1 MSQLKVY
8 NFMGLRRYA
17 VVFSGILLL
26 ASATSLFTQGLV
38 LGLDFSGGTQVE
50 VGYEQPV
57 DVAQLRNQLED
68 AGFDDPVVVH
78 FGSESDILIRIQEAP
93 QRDIDRSKDPQTTTD
108 NGDGAQQD
116 AKQSLADRVY
126 EAVQS
131 GDQKVDMRRLD
142 YVGPQIGEELRD
154 KGGLGMLIALAVV
167 MLYVAIRF
175 QFKFSVGAVL
185 ALVHD
190 VLITLG
196 IFSITR
202 LEFDLTVLAAI
213 LAVVGYSLND
223 TIVVSDRIRENFRKI
238 RKATP
243 VEVINESL
251 SQTLWR
257 TINTSMT
264 TLLVLLALF
273 FFGGELIQNFAI
285 ALMIGVG
292 IGTYSSVYVA
302 ATVMLAMNVDR
313 EDLLEPEEG
322 ELVDDLP

>member
-1 MSQLKVY
+1 MSELKIY
-8 NFMGLRRYA
+8 NFMGLRRIA
-17 VVFSGILLL
+17 VIFSAVLLL
-26 ASATSLFTQGLV
+26 VSTVSLFSQGLV
-38 LGLDFSGGTQVE
+38 LGLDFSGGTQIE
-50 VGYEQPV
+50 VGYKQPV
-57 DVAQLRNQLED
+57 NVADVRGQLQE
-68 AGFDDPVVVH
+68 AGFEDPVVLH
-78 FGSESDILIRIQEAP
+78 FGSESEVLIRMQGEPDQGLAERIYSALVA
-93 QRDIDRSKDPQTTTD
+93 
-108 NGDGAQQD
+108 NGEELD
-116 AKQSLADRVY
+116 LRRV
-126 EAVQS
+126 
-131 GDQKVDMRRLD
+131 DF
-142 YVGPQIGEELRD
+142 VGPQIGEELRD
-154 KGGLGMLIALAVV
+154 KGGLGMPIALAVV

-238 RKATP
+238 RKASA

-264 TLLVLLALF
+264 TMLVLLALF
-273 FFGGELIQNFAI
+273 FFGGELIHNFAI

-292 IGTYSSVYVA
+292 IGTYSSIYVA

-313 EDLLEPEEG
+313 EDLIEPEEG

>member
-1 MSQLKVY
+1 MTELKVY
-8 NFMGLRRYA
+8 NFMGIRKIA
-17 VVFSGILLL
+17 VVFSAIMLLVSI
-26 ASATSLFTQGLV
+26 ASLSINGLV

-50 VGYEQPV
+50 VGYEKPA
-57 DVAQLRNQLED
+57 DVAVLREQLET
-68 AGFDDPVVVH
+68 AGFEGPVVVH
-78 FGSESDILIRIQEAP
+78 YGSETDVLIRLQGKPDQGLAEKVYAVL
-93 QRDIDRSKDPQTTTD
+93 QS
-108 NGDGAQQD
+108 NGEQLD
-116 AKQSLADRVY
+116 LRRV
-126 EAVQS
+126 
-131 GDQKVDMRRLD
+131 DF
-142 YVGPQIGEELRD
+142 VGPQIGEELRED
-154 KGGLGMLIALAVV
+154 GGLGMLAALIVV

-185 ALVHD
+185 ALAHD
-190 VLITLG
+190 VIITLG
-196 IFSITR
+196 VFSLAR
-202 LEFDLTVLAAI
+202 LEFDLTVLAAV

-257 TINTSMT
+257 TINTSLT
-264 TLLVLLALF
+264 TMLVLLALF
-273 FFGGELIQNFAI
+273 FIGGELIHNFAI
-285 ALMIGVG
+285 ALMIGVA
-292 IGTYSSVYVA
+292 IGTYSSIYVA